1 MPLRVSRNQRLEGS
15 SDATGVGRD
24 DTANGA
30 GKAIEMSETSRITCR
45 PRQLG
50 AVGAAFG
57 LLVVAQPLV
66 AVEPEL
72 LIELNKLED
81 TEQGCRSLFLFD
93 NGTGHELNR
102 FRVDLIL
109 FDPEGVYA
117 KQLLLDMAPL
127 SDDKK
132 VLASFLLAEQKP
144 CSSIGSI
151 LVNGL
156 PVCENG
162 SGAQLDCVALLKVE
176 SRTDVPLEK

>member
-1 MPLRVSRNQRLEGS
+1 
-15 SDATGVGRD
+15 
-24 DTANGA
+24 
-30 GKAIEMSETSRITCR
+30 MSEPSRIRCR
-45 PRQLG
+45 PRQVG
-50 AVGAAFG
+50 AVCAALG

-66 AVEPEL
+66 AAEPEL

-81 TEQGCRSLFLFD
+81 TDQGCRSLFLFD

-127 SDDKK
+127 TDDKK
-132 VLASFLLAEQKP
+132 VLASFLLAEQQP
-144 CSSIGSI
+144 CSAIGSI

>member
-1 MPLRVSRNQRLEGS
+1 
-15 SDATGVGRD
+15 
-24 DTANGA
+24 
-30 GKAIEMSETSRITCR
+30 MSEISRICR
-45 PRQLG
+45 RRRLAG
-50 AVGAAFG
+50 AVCAALG
-57 LLVVAQPLV
+57 LAFVAQPLV
-66 AVEPEL
+66 AAAPEL

-81 TEQGCRSLFLFD
+81 TDQGCRSLFLFD

-117 KQLLLDMAPL
+117 KQLLLDLAPL
-127 SDDKK
+127 YQDKK
-132 VLASFLLAEQKP
+132 VLASFLLAEKP

-156 PVCENG
+156 PLCEDG
-162 SGAQLDCVALLKVE
+162 SGAQVDCVPLLKVE